1 MKKLMIVAAVAT
13 MAGALVAADG
23 YDFTASVKTTKGKAG
38 SQKTTYTVNL
48 GHDGTQYWWDAMGFT
63 DANAGKRYINSLNND
78 EKADYAWND
87 LGFDGVN
94 TDWPLKEVYK
104 GKERWCTTFKF
115 SETAY
120 DCYRVAGSQ
129 KLKGVVKIDACC
141 NGTWEFVSAEGY
153 LRESLTNLGV
163 EDAITTVLLYRFGG
177 ITPAKATKVEYVGT
191 IGDFAAVSLDKYNDC
206 YDGAFALAGQGAWD
220 TKNDII
226 KNISGNIVGVLQ
238 NPDCESCCDYNVP
251 AIVFECGADELISEY
266 QDTPNGTAAF
276 GTFSL
281 KYNKNY

>member
-63 DANAGKRYINSLNND
+63 DANAGKRYINSLKND
-78 EKADYAWND
+78 EKADYAWNE

-129 KLKGVVKIDACC
+129 KLKGVVTIDACC
-141 NGTWEFVSAEGY
+141 NGTWEFFSAEGY
-153 LRESLTNLGV
+153 LADSLAQGGV
-163 EDAITTVLLYRFGG
+163 EDEISTALLYRFGG
-177 ITPAKATKVEYVGT
+177 ITPTKATKVEYVGS
-191 IGDFAAVSLDKYNDC
+191 IGNFGDIGS
-206 YDGAFALAGQGAWD
+206 FALAGQGAWD

-238 NPDCESCCDYNVP
+238 NSDCEYCCDYNVP
-251 AIVFECGADELISEY
+251 AIVFECSTDDELISVY
-266 QDTPNGTAAF
+266 QDTPDGTAAF